1 MKKIIKT
8 TFYIYIPLIIISY
21 LFKLTAVINHTMFV
35 SIFTALF
42 INLINLF
49 TALLFY
55 HLSINRSNQVF
66 MLLNL
71 GGMGARVFFLLIGV
85 MMSLIFLEIDKY
97 AFILVF
103 LIFYSVSITTEIKY
117 FYKVTQKSREDI

>member
-1 MKKIIKT
+1 
-8 TFYIYIPLIIISY
+8 
-21 LFKLTAVINHTMFV
+21 MFV

-42 INLINLF
+42 INLVNLF

-85 MMSLIFLEIDKY
+85 MMSLIFLEIDQY

>member
-1 MKKIIKT
+1 MKKIVRT
-8 TFYIYIPLIIISY
+8 TLYIYIPLFILSYILKIS
-21 LFKLTAVINHTMFV
+21 TVIDQRIFV
-35 SIFTALF
+35 SVFTALF
-42 INLINLF
+42 LNLINLF

-55 HLSINRSNQVF
+55 YLSINRSNQVF

-71 GGMGARVFFLLIGV
+71 GGMGVRVFFLLIGV

-103 LIFYSVSITTEIKY
+103 LIFYSMSIVFEVRHFNSKKDRK
-117 FYKVTQKSREDI
+117 KVQ